1 MSVQRIAISLSLADP
16 TVDPEAFVP
25 VFHDWIRRA
34 AVDGLLIDVARYA
47 HVHNGPGVLLIGHE
61 GDYAIDLSAGGPALR
76 YTLKRDVPDAPRDA
90 VALVLRRLLRAAAEA
105 AVVAGG
111 RVETGELV
119 VEIRDRLRA
128 PNTPETLAALGPGI
142 AAALGEALG
151 EVALGPATLHDD
163 ARAPF
168 AVRVGV
174 SGSGLSDAIA
184 AQTTAGAVA

>member
-1 MSVQRIAISLSLADP
+1 MSFQRIAMSLPLADP

-34 AVDGLLIDVARYA
+34 AVEGLLIDVARYA

-76 YTLKRDVPDAPRDA
+76 YTLKRDVPDAPCDA
-90 VALVLRRLLRAAAEA
+90 VALVLRRLLGAAAHAEGI
-105 AVVAGG
+105 AGG
-111 RVETGELV
+111 RVDPDGLV

-128 PNTPETLAALGPGI
+128 PNTAETLAALEPDI
-142 AAALGEALG
+142 VTALGGVLG
-151 EVALGPATLHDD
+151 EVALESTLLLDD

-168 AVRVGV
+168 AVRVRV
-174 SGSGLSDAIA
+174 TGSGLSDAITAHA
-184 AQTTAGAVA
+184 AAAA